1 MTSFSLI
8 DHFLLSDQLYH
19 NCVSNVCV
27 AHEVDNCSDHDPVL
41 LHLGI
46 HVNRVSYTKRQHT
59 AHHSWARA
67 LDTYIDSYKCA
78 LQTMLKDIS
87 IPYSALQCQDVFCSD
102 NEHITSLDRYVAQ
115 LTEACLKSAEATVPF
130 TRPCG
135 ESGRIPG
142 WSEFVAPLRT
152 QSIFWHNIWS
162 ECGKP
167 HDGVIADI
175 MRRARAR
182 YHAAIRQVRRDKT
195 EIVNNRIAA
204 ALSDNRD

>member
-1 MTSFSLI
+1 
-8 DHFLLSDQLYH
+8 
-19 NCVSNVCV
+19 
-27 AHEVDNCSDHDPVL
+27 
-41 LHLGI
+41 
-46 HVNRVSYTKRQHT
+46 
-59 AHHSWARA
+59 
-67 LDTYIDSYKCA
+67 
-78 LQTMLKDIS
+78 MLKDIS

-204 ALSDNRD
+204 AMSDSRDRDFWNEIKRIRHNKSTVSCSVDGMCNNSDIADMFANKYKNCSLVCHMMLSRWRASAMI